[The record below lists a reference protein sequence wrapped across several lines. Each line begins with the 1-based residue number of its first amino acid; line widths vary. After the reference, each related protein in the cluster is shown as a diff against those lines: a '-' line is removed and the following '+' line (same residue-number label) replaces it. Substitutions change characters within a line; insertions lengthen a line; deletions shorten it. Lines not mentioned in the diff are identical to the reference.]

1 MRPTPS
7 VIQSISSR
15 PPVVTPVSTSAVTRL
30 QLVFCDRSTPKYDGT
45 FAVYEALADDLTARG
60 IPREKIAF
68 IHDARDDLARADLFH
83 RARTGEIAVLIG
95 STEKMGTGTNVQ
107 DRAVALHHMDCPW
120 RPADLEQREGR
131 ILRQG
136 NQNRQVEVINYVTEG
151 TYDAVMWQIV
161 ARKAAFIAQTKNT
174 GASRT
179 LADVEDDMTISAA
192 AASAI
197 ATGDPR
203 IIARAELV
211 ETVGNLTALRDA
223 HHSLTGQARTRAA
236 LAAGSAQRD
245 SATLAQVTALQARHR
260 PNTGAT
266 TPTGTPLTDRVGAG
280 THIATTAMANA
291 ARLREGEI
299 VPVLT
304 YEGIPFEIH
313 TSRVPRVD
321 GSVRTTHHLTATGC
335 PDITTR
341 LDEHPTM

>member
-1 MRPTPS
+1 M
-7 VIQSISSR
+7 
-15 PPVVTPVSTSAVTRL
+15 TRL